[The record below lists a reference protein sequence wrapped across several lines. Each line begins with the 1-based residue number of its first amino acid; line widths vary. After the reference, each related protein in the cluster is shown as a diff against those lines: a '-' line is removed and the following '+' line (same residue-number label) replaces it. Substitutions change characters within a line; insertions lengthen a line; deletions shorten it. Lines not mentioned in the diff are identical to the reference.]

1 MARDDGLKRSG
12 RYLSA
17 AFYHTQIIIMPSRTT
32 KWSAWRNWCGFCS
45 RILYM
50 RLSFLRGKAWKR
62 YNEHGEEVVML
73 PFITSTVS
81 WAACTIDECVK
92 KI

>member
-1 MARDDGLKRSG
+1 
-12 RYLSA
+12 
-17 AFYHTQIIIMPSRTT
+17 
-32 KWSAWRNWCGFCS
+32 
-45 RILYM
+45 M